1 MAIQPKTAAL
11 ITAGVAVSAGI
22 AYMVYFDHK
31 RRNDPNLKKK
41 LSKCSNILIV
51 LQRRGGGPRFLYI
64 LVPIKFWHLHC
75 SL

>member
-31 RRNDPNLKKK
+31 RRNDPSLKKK
-41 LSKCSNILIV
+41 LSKLSNTL
-51 LQRRGGGPRFLYI
+51 LF
-64 LVPIKFWHLHC
+64 
-75 SL
+75 